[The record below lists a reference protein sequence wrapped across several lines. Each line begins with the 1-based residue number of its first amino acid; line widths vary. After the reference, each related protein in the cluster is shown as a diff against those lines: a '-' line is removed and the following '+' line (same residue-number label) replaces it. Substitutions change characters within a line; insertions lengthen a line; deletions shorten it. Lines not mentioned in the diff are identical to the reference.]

1 MNHLASGVLV
11 ALFFSFSQAA
21 FSANTSHRNYV
32 VKGALLSSMNQQPLG
47 TVWPS
52 YLSLGSAA
60 RRYFYDVS
68 DQAIAPRPRL
78 VRSGYD
84 EAISYDLSDMYSYQK
99 PRAALILN
107 FAITAP
113 GTVYSIGFD
122 SGVRTKK
129 LSIKPSLFLG
139 FAQAYAFSNRQHVAI
154 SVGHWFGGSISESPC
169 IDAYDRQYWCPNL
182 TAWEDYEPEYPE
194 QNRFIDIA
202 YVYRF

>member
-1 MNHLASGVLV
+1 MNHLTSGVLV
-11 ALFFSFSQAA
+11 ALFLSLSQAA

-52 YLSLGSAA
+52 YLSLGSAE

-107 FAITAP
+107 FAITTP

-122 SGVRTKK
+122 SGVRTRK
-129 LSIKPSLFLG
+129 LTLKPSFFVG
-139 FAQAYAFSNRQHVAI
+139 FAQAYALSSREHFAI
-154 SVGHWFGGSISESPC
+154 SFGHWFGGSISESPC
-169 IDAYDRQYWCPNL
+169 IDAYDREYWCANL
-182 TAWEDYEPEYPE
+182 TAWEDYKPDYPG
-194 QNRFIDIA
+194 QNRFIDLA

>member
-1 MNHLASGVLV
+1 
-11 ALFFSFSQAA
+11 
-21 FSANTSHRNYV
+21 
-32 VKGALLSSMNQQPLG
+32 
-47 TVWPS
+47 
-52 YLSLGSAA
+52 
-60 RRYFYDVS
+60 
-68 DQAIAPRPRL
+68 
-78 VRSGYD
+78 
-84 EAISYDLSDMYSYQK
+84 MYSYQK